1 MFHSPHY
8 MHNWNIKGF
17 CLKGL
22 YLLVILNG
30 VVLAIGY
37 LLDESIG
44 VVESSFT
51 QTLTRI
57 QNLDE
62 KGSVHC

>member
-1 MFHSPHY
+1 M
-8 MHNWNIKGF
+8 
-17 CLKGL
+17 
-22 YLLVILNG
+22 ILNG